1 MNREVRIRRNPYLWI
16 TTISFSLV
24 VVSLGF
30 LVTAC
35 GGSSTAPSVVSSVT
49 VTGTPP
55 AVGASSQYSATATM
69 SNGTTEVVTTSATW
83 TSSNPDI
90 ATVSPGGLV
99 TALAEGTVTI
109 QATFDNI
116 SGTAQ
121 AAVGAPAA
129 SLP

>member
-1 MNREVRIRRNPYLWI
+1 MDREVRSSRNPYLWI
-16 TTISFSLV
+16 TPISLSLV
-24 VVSLGF
+24 VASLGF
-30 LVTAC
+30 LVIAC
-35 GGSSTAPSVVSSVT
+35 GGSSTAPSAVSSVT

-90 ATVSPGGLV
+90 ATVTPGGLV
-99 TALAEGTVTI
+99 TAIAEGTVTI

-116 SGTAQ
+116 SGTTQ
-121 AAVGAPAA
+121 AAVAAPAA

>member
-1 MNREVRIRRNPYLWI
+1 MDREVRISRNPYLWI
-16 TTISFSLV
+16 TTISLSLV

-35 GGSSTAPSVVSSVT
+35 GGSSTAPSAVSSVT

-90 ATVSPGGLV
+90 ATVTPGGLV
-99 TALAEGTVTI
+99 TAIAEGTVTI

-116 SGTAQ
+116 SGMTQ
-121 AAVGAPAA
+121 AAVQPATN
-129 SLP
+129 LP

>member
-1 MNREVRIRRNPYLWI
+1 MDREVRISRNPYLWI
-16 TTISFSLV
+16 TTISLSLV

-35 GGSSTAPSVVSSVT
+35 GGSSTAPSAVSSVT

-90 ATVSPGGLV
+90 ATVTPGGLV
-99 TALAEGTVTI
+99 TAIAEGTVTI

-116 SGTAQ
+116 SGTTQ
-121 AAVGAPAA
+121 AAVQPATN
-129 SLP
+129 LP